1 MQQDMLATIRHF
13 KPYTFFLSGSA
24 ADFHWPE
31 LIQIIAKQYGEHFDI
46 EYIENEMNKK
56 TKRNWLARN
65 PVTAARHI
73 DFIFR
78 KLWGNVIL
86 SGIHP
91 IGQILNYDI
100 RKEMQSRG
108 TAHFHSAVLVQGAP
122 QLNRESDQQVVAFID
137 SYISCAIPEEDET
150 LKDLVTSRQIH
161 HHTRTCKKK
170 KNVNCRFHFPKP
182 PAKETTISRV
192 PCDEKFKEKIE
203 QSRSILNAVM
213 QTLECTGTDI
223 TLSEL
228 LERSGIPEDIYHD
241 ALNVSMKKNNILLK
255 RKPAETCVNPYNPI
269 SMKALRANMDIQ
281 YIRDVW
287 GCVAYITSYMCKPE
301 RSMSELMRN
310 ACKEANPVKDKLK
323 SIGNVFL
330 KVKRGVPT

>member
-1 MQQDMLATIRHF
+1 MQQDMLAKIRHF
-13 KPYTFFLSGSA
+13 GPYTFFLSGSA

-46 EYIENEMNKK
+46 DYIENEMDKK
-56 TKRNWLARN
+56 TKQNWLARN

-108 TAHFHSAVLVQGAP
+108 TAHFHSAVHVQGAP
-122 QLNRESDQQVVAFID
+122 QLNRESDQEVVAFID

-170 KNVNCRFHFPKP
+170 KTVHCRFHFPKP

-192 PCDEKFKEKIE
+192 PCDKKFKEKIE
-203 QSRSILNAVM
+203 V
-213 QTLECTGTDI
+213 
-223 TLSEL
+223 
-228 LERSGIPEDIYHD
+228 
-241 ALNVSMKKNNILLK
+241 
-255 RKPAETCVNPYNPI
+255 
-269 SMKALRANMDIQ
+269 
-281 YIRDVW
+281 
-287 GCVAYITSYMCKPE
+287 
-301 RSMSELMRN
+301 
-310 ACKEANPVKDKLK
+310 
-323 SIGNVFL
+323 
-330 KVKRGVPT
+330 